1 MAHTLSAPQAAEVV
15 GVDRVTI
22 FRWVDDG
29 LLPVE
34 RYGLRRIIM
43 IDPDDLRK
51 FARTHNYPFD
61 ERILD
66 KIIQQ

>member
-15 GVDRVTI
+15 GVDRTTL

-43 IDPDDLRK
+43 IDPDDLRR
-51 FARTHNYPFD
+51 FAQAHNYPFN

-66 KIIQQ
+66 QIQQ